1 MKKSCEEWENEA
13 EEMLNETCEPFK
25 IGSLEYPAGSV
36 LREIDPVAFREI
48 VLEYMEEN
56 DNGL

>member
-13 EEMLNETCEPFK
+13 EEMLNETYESLK